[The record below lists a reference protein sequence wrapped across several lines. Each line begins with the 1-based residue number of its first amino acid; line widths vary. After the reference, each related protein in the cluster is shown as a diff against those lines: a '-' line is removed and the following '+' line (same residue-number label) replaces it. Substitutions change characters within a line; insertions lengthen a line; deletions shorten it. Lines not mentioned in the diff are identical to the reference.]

1 MSDLNRSSA
10 SQAQRA
16 DALHHI
22 LSKQPQ
28 RESNPRLR
36 SDSPVYSPLYYKA
49 IFVQAGASRPAL
61 CPLFNFLSVGSGANN

>member
-1 MSDLNRSSA
+1 MSDSNRSSA

-49 IFVQAGASRPAL
+49 IFCAGRRIPART
-61 CPLFNFLSVGSGANN
+61 LSFI